1 MYQILSLLGG
11 RPTCAE
17 FKARLH
23 AHFGLTLPDELLPLL
38 LSQYPARNRSKEE
51 GPMPR
56 IATLAYLHDRILHT
70 GSHTPAQ
77 PAAAAAACTQT
88 QQQQDVEEGA
98 EGPGVLSAAGEVRGE
113 GPAEQSVLALQEAL
127 RWALLRRVP
136 GKAGM
141 LRDACRL
148 FGMVRTAFRVSC
160 TCPLFPTTSYCF
172 ADVMRTFP
180 DPSPGHGAT

>member
-23 AHFGLTLPDELLPLL
+23 AHFGLTLPDELVPLL

-56 IATLAYLHDRILHT
+56 IATLAYLHDRILQT

-77 PAAAAAACTQT
+77 PAAAAAAAAGTQT
-88 QQQQDVEEGA
+88 QQQQGVEEGA
-98 EGPGVLSAAGEVRGE
+98 GGAEVLSAAGEVRGE

-148 FGMVRTAFRVSC
+148 FGMVRTAFRVFVYMSVPV
-160 TCPLFPTTSYCF
+160 PL
-172 ADVMRTFP
+172 
-180 DPSPGHGAT
+180 HATALQM